1 MFQETIKILP
11 KKLKLIK
18 NLIFLLLFIPS
29 VSANA
34 EEQSLAEP
42 QKPRQSQE
50 IQSSSQEIPP
60 LQQKQKISFFNSQ
73 NFNFKE
79 KRIFSLDTAYL
90 LSGLKNNGWGL
101 GLGYEQLVLPFLS
114 IKSDFSHVTIFPT
127 SYDVT
132 ITTVGISLNA
142 FYYPLNKGLN
152 FLYVGFGCRTDFLMY
167 SGDDVPSDHKK
178 NSLTR
183 FTPKIGWKQ
192 TIYDYLLVDIYYCYR
207 FSVFSSDLPDS
218 VTDITS
224 NRNGFGVKLKFNL
237 QKIFKAVFRR

>member
-1 MFQETIKILP
+1 M
-11 KKLKLIK
+11 
-18 NLIFLLLFIPS
+18 
-29 VSANA
+29 
-34 EEQSLAEP
+34 
-42 QKPRQSQE
+42 
-50 IQSSSQEIPP
+50 
-60 LQQKQKISFFNSQ
+60 
-73 NFNFKE
+73 
-79 KRIFSLDTAYL
+79 
-90 LSGLKNNGWGL
+90 

-178 NSLTR
+178 DSLIR
-183 FTPKIGWKQ
+183 LAPKIGWKQ
-192 TIYDYLLVDIYYCYR
+192 SIYDYVLVDIYYSYR

-224 NRNGFGVKLKFNL
+224 NGNGFGVKLKFNL

>member
-1 MFQETIKILP
+1 MFKAS
-11 KKLKLIK
+11 KLIK

-29 VSANA
+29 VSAHA
-34 EEQSLAEP
+34 EGQSLAEP
-42 QKPRQSQE
+42 QKPGQSQE
-50 IQSSSQEIPP
+50 IQTSSQEIPS

-79 KRIFSLDTAYL
+79 NRIFSLDTAYL
-90 LSGLKNNGWGL
+90 LSGLKNNGWGF

-114 IKSDFSHVTIFPT
+114 VKGDFSHTTIFPT
-127 SYDVT
+127 RYDAT
-132 ITTVGISLNA
+132 ITTVGISLNT
-142 FYYPLNKGLN
+142 FYYPFNKGLN
-152 FLYVGFGCRTDFLMY
+152 FLYIGFGCRTDFLMY

-178 NSLTR
+178 DSLIR

-192 TIYDYLLVDIYYCYR
+192 SIYDYVLVDIYYSYR

-224 NRNGFGVKLKFNL
+224 NGNGFGVKLKFNL

>member
-1 MFQETIKILP
+1 MP

-18 NLIFLLLFIPS
+18 NLIFLLLFVPPLFAQNQ
-29 VSANA
+29 VQQ
-34 EEQSLAEP
+34 EPTGEQQMQQA
-42 QKPRQSQE
+42 QKTQQTQESESQR
-50 IQSSSQEIPP
+50 EIPLP
-60 LQQKQKISFFNSQ
+60 QQKQKISFFNSQ

-90 LSGLKNNGWGL
+90 LSGLKNNGRGL

-178 NSLTR
+178 DSLIR

-192 TIYDYLLVDIYYCYR
+192 SIYDYVLVDIYYSYR

-224 NRNGFGVKLKFNL
+224 NGNGFGVKLKFNL

>member
-1 MFQETIKILP
+1 MFKAS
-11 KKLKLIK
+11 KLIK

-29 VSANA
+29 VSAHA
-34 EEQSLAEP
+34 EGQSLAEP
-42 QKPRQSQE
+42 QKPGQSQE
-50 IQSSSQEIPP
+50 IQTSSQEIPS

-79 KRIFSLDTAYL
+79 NRIFSLDTAYL

-114 IKSDFSHVTIFPT
+114 VKGDFSHTTIFPT
-127 SYDVT
+127 RYDAT
-132 ITTVGISLNA
+132 ITTVGISLNT
-142 FYYPLNKGLN
+142 FYYPFNKGLN
-152 FLYVGFGCRTDFLMY
+152 FLYIGFGCRTDFLMY

-178 NSLTR
+178 DSLIR

-192 TIYDYLLVDIYYCYR
+192 SIYDYVLVDIYYSYR

-224 NRNGFGVKLKFNL
+224 NGNGFGVKLKFNL

>member
-1 MFQETIKILP
+1 MFKA
-11 KKLKLIK
+11 LKLIK
-18 NLIFLLLFIPS
+18 NLIFLLLFISS
-29 VSANA
+29 VSAHA

-42 QKPRQSQE
+42 QKPGQSQE
-50 IQSSSQEIPP
+50 IQSPSQEIPP

-127 SYDVT
+127 SYDLT

-178 NSLTR
+178 DSLIR
-183 FTPKIGWKQ
+183 LAPKIGWKQ
-192 TIYDYLLVDIYYCYR
+192 SIYDYVLVDIYYSYR
-207 FSVFSSDLPDS
+207 FSVFSNDLPDS

-224 NRNGFGVKLKFNL
+224 NGNGFGVKLKFNL

>member
-1 MFQETIKILP
+1 MQTRKSRGNHRKFKVLA
-11 KKLKLIK
+11 KKFRLFSK
-18 NLIFLLLFIPS
+18 N
-29 VSANA
+29 
-34 EEQSLAEP
+34 
-42 QKPRQSQE
+42 K
-50 IQSSSQEIPP
+50 
-60 LQQKQKISFFNSQ
+60 KISFFNSQ

-127 SYDVT
+127 SYDLT

-178 NSLTR
+178 DSLIR
-183 FTPKIGWKQ
+183 LAPKIGWKQ
-192 TIYDYLLVDIYYCYR
+192 SIYDYVLVDIYYSYR

-218 VTDITS
+218 VADIKS
-224 NRNGFGVKLKFNL
+224 NGNRFGVKLKFNL

>member
-1 MFQETIKILP
+1 MP

-152 FLYVGFGCRTDFLMY
+152 FLYVGVGCRTDFLMY

-218 VTDITS
+218 VADIKS
-224 NRNGFGVKLKFNL
+224 NGNGFGVKLKFNL

>member
-1 MFQETIKILP
+1 M
-11 KKLKLIK
+11 
-18 NLIFLLLFIPS
+18 
-29 VSANA
+29 
-34 EEQSLAEP
+34 
-42 QKPRQSQE
+42 
-50 IQSSSQEIPP
+50 
-60 LQQKQKISFFNSQ
+60 
-73 NFNFKE
+73 
-79 KRIFSLDTAYL
+79 DTAYL
-90 LSGLKNNGWGL
+90 LSGLKNNGWGF

-127 SYDVT
+127 SYDLT

-178 NSLTR
+178 DSLIR

-192 TIYDYLLVDIYYCYR
+192 SIYDYVLVDIYYSYR

-218 VTDITS
+218 VADIKS
-224 NRNGFGVKLKFNL
+224 NGNGFGVKLKFNL

>member
-1 MFQETIKILP
+1 MFKA
-11 KKLKLIK
+11 LKLIK
-18 NLIFLLLFIPS
+18 NLIFLLLFISS
-29 VSANA
+29 VSAHA

-42 QKPRQSQE
+42 QKPGQSQE
-50 IQSSSQEIPP
+50 IQTPSQEIPS

-127 SYDVT
+127 SYDLT

-152 FLYVGFGCRTDFLMY
+152 FLYIGFGCRTDFLMY

-178 NSLTR
+178 DSLIR
-183 FTPKIGWKQ
+183 
-192 TIYDYLLVDIYYCYR
+192 LAR
-207 FSVFSSDLPDS
+207 FSRRHQKQRKR
-218 VTDITS
+218 I
-224 NRNGFGVKLKFNL
+224 RRKVKIQPSKNIQGSF
-237 QKIFKAVFRR
+237 QKIEFRGIRQQVSARLFTGFL

>member
-1 MFQETIKILP
+1 MFKAS
-11 KKLKLIK
+11 KLIK

-29 VSANA
+29 VSAHA
-34 EEQSLAEP
+34 EEQSLSEP
-42 QKPRQSQE
+42 QEPRQSQE
-50 IQSSSQEIPP
+50 IQSPSQEIPS

-127 SYDVT
+127 RYDAT
-132 ITTVGISLNA
+132 ITTVGISLNT
-142 FYYPLNKGLN
+142 FYYPFNKGLN
-152 FLYVGFGCRTDFLMY
+152 FLYIGFGCRTDFLMY

-178 NSLTR
+178 DSLIR
-183 FTPKIGWKQ
+183 LAPQIGWKQ
-192 TIYDYLLVDIYYCYR
+192 SIYDYVLIDIYYSYR
-207 FSVFSSDLPDS
+207 FSVLSNDLPNF
-218 VTDITS
+218 VADITS
-224 NRNGFGVKLKFNL
+224 NGNGFGVKLKFNL